1 MASIMTEKQRKIL
14 KSEPNLKKERIHR
27 ILERVC
33 SKVTGPFLPLKRP
46 EATNS
51 LASHPLIRYQS
62 IASFRQ
68 ISQDSSQTLLG
79 GERRCECWVSCPKT
93 QHNYSAWARSRT
105 TWSEYQ
111 QSIHNFIHPLLNWC
125 GSSRVSSHDLEVD
138 QVTWVCSISLI
149 SFY

>member
-1 MASIMTEKQRKIL
+1 MTEKQKKIL
-14 KSEPNLKKERIHR
+14 ISEPNLKKERIHR

-79 GERRCECWVSCPKT
+79 GERRCEYLVPKHNTMT
-93 QHNYSAWARSRT
+93 QPGLEAG
-105 TWSEYQ
+105 
-111 QSIHNFIHPLLNWC
+111 P
-125 GSSRVSSHDLEVD
+125 HDLE
-138 QVTWVCSISLI
+138 TTALNTTESSFLI
-149 SFY
+149 PTVNS